1 MMLAP
6 LPAVRPLG
14 LGDLLDGAF
23 RLYRAHFRPLTVTA
37 LLFLAPLGVL
47 SLLLIGF
54 AAGSY
59 WELLSGV
66 LDQPTS
72 EFSDA
77 TAGFAALSG
86 IFAFFVVGIAGF
98 VVTLVVLL
106 VLLVQGEAIV
116 RGTPLSLGASVRGGL
131 RRFWPMLGM
140 VIVSGA
146 IMGVVLT
153 IVYLA
158 FAFIAVVLAIGFGF
172 VGAALSSI
180 DTDSTAV
187 VIGLVAIVAVLY
199 LAVFVALL
207 LPVGYILARWLLA
220 PVLVVVERCGPI
232 EALGRSWRLTER
244 SVWRLLGL
252 VLLLGIFNFFVLS
265 LPVALLQWVGIVL
278 VPPQYLGI
286 MAGAVTG
293 FSYLVNALWYPLLA
307 LTLLM
312 TYLDLLTRREAADLR
327 ARLSALEETLRPA
340 LLPPAAWPVQAPLPP
355 TLP

>member
-1 MMLAP
+1 MMLEP

-47 SLLLIGF
+47 SLLLIGC
-54 AAGSY
+54 SY

-66 LDQPTS
+66 LNQPTS
-72 EFSDA
+72 EFSDT
-77 TAGFAALSG
+77 TAGFAALSS
-86 IFAFFVVGIAGF
+86 IFAFFVVGIVGF

-106 VLLVQGEAIV
+106 VLLVQSEAIL

-131 RRFWPMLGM
+131 RRFWPMVGM
-140 VIVSGA
+140 VIVAGA
-146 IMGVVLT
+146 IMGVVLM

-158 FAFIAVVLAIGFGF
+158 FAFVAVILAIGLGF

-180 DTDSTAV
+180 DTDSTAAFV
-187 VIGLVAIVAVLY
+187 GLVAIVAVLY

-207 LPVGYILARWLLA
+207 LPVGYILARWLMA
-220 PVLVVVERCGPI
+220 PVLIVVERCGPI
-232 EALGRSWRLTER
+232 AALGRSWRLTER

-252 VLLLGIFNFFVLS
+252 VFLLGIFNFFVLS
-265 LPVALLQWVGIVL
+265 LPIALLQWLGIVL
-278 VPPQYLGI
+278 VPPQFLGI

-327 ARLSALEETLRPA
+327 ARLSALEETLRPT
-340 LLPPAAWPVQAPLPP
+340 LLPSAAWPAQAPLPP